1 MGYCMGYGM
10 GYYYMGGQ
18 TILHFKLIKIK
29 QWRNVQFFFL
39 LNCSFFFFLY
49 FQLFSCFSFLFHFN
63 LLNWIII
70 EFNKLPGMNGSSNT
84 WHFMK
89 ISFYLDKTLFEKFYL
104 YKNVKLMF
112 AQNEMNFYCFASIFA
127 LKTFQCTKFALR
139 IYQIHWK
146 RLKFHVVTT
155 ATDTHE

>member
-1 MGYCMGYGM
+1 MAMERSVFFLSS
-10 GYYYMGGQ
+10 Q
-18 TILHFKLIKIK
+18 LFIFFL
-29 QWRNVQFFFL
+29 FFF
-39 LNCSFFFFLY
+39 SIV
-49 FQLFSCFSFLFHFN
+49 QLFSFLFHFN

-70 EFNKLPGMNGSSNT
+70 EFNKLPGMNGSSNK

-89 ISFYLDKTLFEKFYL
+89 ISFHLYKILFEKFYL

-139 IYQIHWK
+139 IYQKHCK
-146 RLKFHVVTT
+146 RLKFHVVTM
-155 ATDTHE
+155 ATHTHE